1 MKAKSILSLAS
12 ALLLAA
18 SLCAPALAARRP
30 ALICD
35 GDGEGVLW
43 LVLEDLDGILAE
55 SRPYTLE
62 DWNNRSWFRRM
73 CASVFRLG
81 SIWL

>member
-18 SLCAPALAARRP
+18 SLCAPALAAARRP

-43 LVLEDLDGILAE
+43 TA
-55 SRPYTLE
+55 P
-62 DWNNRSWFRRM
+62 
-73 CASVFRLG
+73 G
-81 SIWL
+81 STAHRWS

>member
-18 SLCAPALAARRP
+18 NLCAPALAAARRP

-43 LVLEDLDGILAE
+43 LVLEDLDEIGRAH
-55 SRPYTLE
+55 
-62 DWNNRSWFRRM
+62 
-73 CASVFRLG
+73 V
-81 SIWL
+81 